1 MARATVDF
9 VTRSRGQNTMKS
21 KYLMIAALLSLFA
34 LAGCKRPET
43 APTETPPPAAQDNTM
58 APQPETTPPAETP
71 PPEQTPPSDQ
81 PEQQPP
87 QQ

>member
-1 MARATVDF
+1 
-9 VTRSRGQNTMKS
+9 MKS
-21 KYLMIAALLSLFA
+21 KYLMIAALVSLFA

-43 APTETPPPAAQDNTM
+43 APTETPPASQDTM
-58 APQPETTPPAETP
+58 APQQEPTTPPANEMP

>member
-1 MARATVDF
+1 
-9 VTRSRGQNTMKS
+9 MKS

-43 APTETPPPAAQDNTM
+43 APTETPPPASQDNTM
-58 APQPETTPPAETP
+58 SPQPETTPPAETP

>member
-1 MARATVDF
+1 
-9 VTRSRGQNTMKS
+9 MKS

-43 APTETPPPAAQDNTM
+43 APTETPPASQDTM
-58 APQPETTPPAETP
+58 SPQQEPTTPPAEMP

-81 PEQQPP
+81 TQPEQQPP

>member
-1 MARATVDF
+1 
-9 VTRSRGQNTMKS
+9 MKS
-21 KYLMIAALLSLFA
+21 KYLMIAALVSLFA

-43 APTETPPPAAQDNTM
+43 APTETPPPAEDTM
-58 APQPETTPPAETP
+58 SPQQEPSTPPATEMP

>member
-1 MARATVDF
+1 
-9 VTRSRGQNTMKS
+9 MKS

-34 LAGCKRPET
+34 LAGCKRPDN
-43 APTETPPPAAQDNTM
+43 APAENPPPASQDNTM
-58 APQPETTPPAETP
+58 SPQPETTPPAETP

>member
-1 MARATVDF
+1 
-9 VTRSRGQNTMKS
+9 MKS
-21 KYLMIAALLSLFA
+21 KYLMIAALVSLFA

-43 APTETPPPAAQDNTM
+43 APTETPPPASQDTM
-58 APQPETTPPAETP
+58 SPQPETAPPAETP

-81 PEQQPP
+81 PQQQPP

>member
-1 MARATVDF
+1 
-9 VTRSRGQNTMKS
+9 MKS
-21 KYLMIAALLSLFA
+21 KYLMIAALLSLFT

-43 APTETPPPAAQDNTM
+43 APTETPPASQDSM
-58 APQPETTPPAETP
+58 SQQEPTTPPANEMP

-81 PEQQPP
+81 TQPEQQPP

>member
-1 MARATVDF
+1 
-9 VTRSRGQNTMKS
+9 MKS

-43 APTETPPPAAQDNTM
+43 APTETPPPAEDTM
-58 APQPETTPPAETP
+58 SQPSTPPAEMP

-81 PEQQPP
+81 PEPQPP
-87 QQ
+87 QH

>member
-1 MARATVDF
+1 
-9 VTRSRGQNTMKS
+9 MKS
-21 KYLMIAALLSLFA
+21 KYLIIAALLSLFA

-43 APTETPPPAAQDNTM
+43 APTETPPPASDTM
-58 APQPETTPPAETP
+58 SPQQEPTTPPAEMP

>member
-1 MARATVDF
+1 
-9 VTRSRGQNTMKS
+9 MKS

-43 APTETPPPAAQDNTM
+43 APTETPPPAEDTM
-58 APQPETTPPAETP
+58 SPQQEPSTPPAEMP

>member
-1 MARATVDF
+1 
-9 VTRSRGQNTMKS
+9 MKS
-21 KYLMIAALLSLFA
+21 KYLMIATLLSLFA

-43 APTETPPPAAQDNTM
+43 APTETPPPAQDTM
-58 APQPETTPPAETP
+58 QQEPTTPPANEMP

-81 PEQQPP
+81 TQPEQQPP